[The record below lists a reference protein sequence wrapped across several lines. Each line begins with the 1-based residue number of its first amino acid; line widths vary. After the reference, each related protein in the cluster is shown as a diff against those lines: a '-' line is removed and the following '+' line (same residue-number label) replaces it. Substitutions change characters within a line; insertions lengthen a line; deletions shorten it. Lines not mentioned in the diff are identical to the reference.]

1 MPDLKQPLDPVA
13 QQRPAKASHAILFAG
28 SALFIALSIRRL
40 PPPSEVLQAP
50 ATPYDHAAS
59 RDAVPALRLLRRAA
73 AVVPVLASVACRSE
87 PSNSTKDTSLYRY
100 TVAML
105 PGRTVWPAALWDV
118 ASPELEARAEYL
130 VVLGPSPADPPGEA
144 LLETPDGTV
153 WRRAR
158 K

>member
-13 QQRPAKASHAILFAG
+13 PQRPPKTSRAILLAG
-28 SALFIALSIRRL
+28 SALLIALSIRRL
-40 PPPSEVLQAP
+40 PAPSEVLQAP

-73 AVVPVLASVACRSE
+73 AVIPAPGSVACRSE
-87 PSNSTKDTSLYRY
+87 PSNATKDTSLYRY
-100 TVAML
+100 AVAML

-118 ASPELEARAEYL
+118 SSPELQARAEYL
-130 VVLGPSPADPPGEA
+130 VVLGGSPAAPPGEI

-153 WRRAR
+153 WRRAGR
-158 K
+158 